1 MMDNLSTQ
9 TLESRPGAGFGPK
22 SPFTIIWLFAAIV
35 LGLLL
40 LAIFS
45 LGSLSAARAYVG
57 GESLWSKAQ
66 KEAVFHLEKYAATG
80 SLTEFD
86 QYRAAIAI
94 PLGDHV
100 ARLALDDPNGDPQ
113 VIREGLRR
121 GGIHPDDIEG
131 LVLLYHRFHS
141 TSFMS

>member
-1 MMDNLSTQ
+1 MKRGIFSAEVMDYISTQ
-9 TLESRPGAGFGPK
+9 TPEARGSGAGFETK

-66 KEAVFHLEKYAATG
+66 KDAVFHLQKYAATG
-80 SLTEFD
+80 SSAEFE

-94 PLGDHV
+94 PQGDHI
-100 ARLALDDPNGDPQ
+100 ARLAMDDPNGNPE
-113 VIREGLRR
+113 VIRE
-121 GGIHPDDIEG
+121 
-131 LVLLYHRFHS
+131 
-141 TSFMS
+141 